1 MAFPTSQPSQS
12 SPLVLQ
18 TVVSPLFEENAYIF
32 ALPGSREALVVD
44 PGFDTDSI
52 QECLADRGWQLL
64 AILNTHGHADHIAGN
79 EAMKK
84 AYPRAPL
91 IIGTGDAPMLTDPVL
106 NLSGLAGA
114 PIVSPKADLLVN
126 EGETLELAGM
136 RLEVLEIP
144 GHSPGHVV
152 FVYRPEGGDPIV
164 FGGDVLF
171 RGSVGRTDFPGG
183 SHKTLISGIRGKL
196 FTMPEGTLVYPGHG
210 PVTTVGHEKRTN
222 PFCGA

>member
-1 MAFPTSQPSQS
+1 MAFPVSQPSQS
-12 SPLVLQ
+12 SPLELQ

-52 QECLADRGWQLL
+52 EECLADRGWQLI

-84 AYPRAPL
+84 AFPRAPL

-114 PIVSPKADLLVN
+114 PIVW
-126 EGETLELAGM
+126 
-136 RLEVLEIP
+136 
-144 GHSPGHVV
+144 
-152 FVYRPEGGDPIV
+152 PEGADPIV

-183 SHKTLISGIRGKL
+183 SHQTLISGIRNKL
-196 FTMPEGTLVYPGHG
+196 FTLPQGTRVYPGHG

>member
-1 MAFPTSQPSQS
+1 MAFPTSQPSQP

-52 QECLADRGWQLL
+52 EECLADQGWQLL

-84 AYPRAPL
+84 AFPRAPL
-91 IIGTGDAPMLTDPVL
+91 IIGTGDAPMLTDPIL
-106 NLSGLAGA
+106 NLSGLAGS
-114 PIVSPKADLLVN
+114 PIVSPEADLLVN

-152 FVYRPEGGDPIV
+152 FVFRPENGDPIV

-183 SHKTLISGIRGKL
+183 SHQTLISGIRNKL
-196 FTMPEGTLVYPGHG
+196 FTLPGGTLVYPGHG
-210 PVTTVGHEKRTN
+210 PVTTVGYEKRTN